1 MSEPTPLMQQYFSIK
16 KNYTDCFLFFQVGD
30 FYELFFDDAIK
41 AAPLLSITLT
51 KRGYHNEQNI
61 PLCGV
66 PVHMIETHSTK
77 LVKLGHTVAICNQS
91 ELAVPGKVVERE
103 VQQIISP
110 ATILQD
116 KDEFTED
123 SNFMLFFD
131 ETENE
136 VIFIIFEYITL
147 TLKYGNFKKT
157 AALNDLI
164 KNLISQIRPKE
175 IFFYSTFFEKKEI
188 IEIFSTQN
196 SFIKNYCKSDLNNRI
211 KVETE
216 KNIPEKFEHLYFLI
230 LENVIK
236 RHIKII
242 DKNIKIF
249 PYEIEKFLIVDSAT
263 MKHLEILN
271 NIYDGSTKNTIFS
284 TLNFTKTSMGTR
296 LLKQWIST
304 PTVDK
309 NILKERINSI
319 KILINSIN
327 TTSDLHEIIKF
338 IGDFERIAG
347 RISLKKT
354 TYKDYQKLI
363 NIIPNIARCFE
374 FLSNFENDKILNE
387 IKSSLWFDFSIYEKL
402 SKYIFEIEEETKEEN
417 LIKKNS
423 DEQLIA
429 FGEII
434 EKQHEFLLDFEKSE
448 NERFGFENVLKIK
461 QTPLYGYTFETSKTK
476 NLNLPQE
483 FKIVQTL
490 AQKERYITDSL
501 KELEAK
507 IINSK
512 ESYKKREHEIYNE
525 ICSDVFSNNQNILK
539 TAQSIAKLDVLCS
552 LAQSAFINEWK
563 APSFESE
570 NNILK
575 IISGKHAIL
584 SSILKN
590 NFIENSLELSEQK
603 SKSII
608 ITGPNM
614 GGKSTFMRQNALII
628 YLSHI
633 GSFVPA
639 NEAIIPE
646 IDGIFTR
653 IGASDNVSQGKS
665 TFYVEMEEASYIC
678 KSATSKS
685 FVILDEIGR
694 GTSTYDG
701 MSLAAAIIE
710 YLVKQKNSFLLCAT
724 HYHELNNLLSNN
736 LNSKWQKVELLRGLD
751 GNPFFTYQLK
761 DGLSN
766 ESMGI
771 DVAKN
776 VGINNIVI
784 NRAYFYKNILESS
797 LKILNNSYHNEKE
810 DNLSIKKNEYE
821 NFIAAILD
829 LDPNSISPRESLN
842 IFYTLQKKAS
852 ELINK

>member
-1 MSEPTPLMQQYFSIK
+1 MTEATPLMQQYFSIK
-16 KNYTDCFLFFQVGD
+16 KNYADCFLFFQVGD

-41 AAPLLSITLT
+41 AAPILSITLT
-51 KRGYHNEQNI
+51 KRGYHNDQNI

-66 PVHMIETHSTK
+66 PVHMVEAHYTK
-77 LVKLGHTVAICNQS
+77 LVKLGHSVAICNQS
-91 ELAVPGKVVERE
+91 EPAIPGKVVARE
-103 VQQIISP
+103 VQQVISP

-123 SNFMLFFD
+123 SNLMLFFD
-131 ETENE
+131 ETEDE
-136 VIFIIFEYITL
+136 IIFIIFEYITL
-147 TLKYGNFKKT
+147 TVKYGNFSK
-157 AALNDLI
+157 NSSIGDLI

-175 IFFYSTFFEKKEI
+175 IFFYSKFFEKKEI
-188 IEIFSTQN
+188 TDFFSTQN
-196 SFIKNYCKSDLNNRI
+196 CFIRNYCNNNLKDEI
-211 KVETE
+211 KIETQ
-216 KNIPEKFEHLYFLI
+216 KDIPNKFEYLYSLI
-230 LENVIK
+230 LESIIK
-236 RHIKII
+236 KHISII
-242 DKNIKIF
+242 DKNIKIL
-249 PYEIEKFLIVDSAT
+249 PYEIEKFLIVDTAT

-271 NIYDGSTKNTIFS
+271 NIYDGTNKNTLFS
-284 TLNFTKTSMGTR
+284 TLNFTQTSMGKR
-296 LLKQWIST
+296 LLKQWISY
-304 PTVDK
+304 PIIDR

-319 KILINSIN
+319 KILTNSIN
-327 TTSDLHEIIKF
+327 ITKDLHEIIKL

-354 TYKDYQKLI
+354 IYKDYQKLI

-374 FLSNFENDKILNE
+374 FLSNFKDDKILNE
-387 IKSSLWFDFSIYEKL
+387 IKNSLWFDFSIYEKL
-402 SKYIFEIEEETKEEN
+402 SKYIFEIEEEIKDEN

-423 DEQLIA
+423 DEQLIS
-429 FGEII
+429 FSEII
-434 EKQHEFLLDFEKSE
+434 EKQHEFLLEFEKKE
-448 NERFGFENVLKIK
+448 NEKLGLENVLKIK

-476 NLNLPQE
+476 DLNLPKE
-483 FKIVQTL
+483 FKVIQTL
-490 AQKERYITDSL
+490 SQKERYITNSL

-512 ESYKKREHEIYNE
+512 EEYKKREKELYNE
-525 ICSDVFSNNQNILK
+525 LCSEIFSNNQNILK

-552 LAQSAFINEWK
+552 LSQSAFIYEWT

-575 IISGKHAIL
+575 ITSGKHPVL

-590 NFIENSLELSEQK
+590 NFIENSLELSDQK

-628 YLSHI
+628 YMAHI
-633 GSFVPA
+633 GSFVSA
-639 NEAIIPE
+639 KEALIPE

-678 KSATSKS
+678 KAATSKS
-685 FVILDEIGR
+685 FVVLDEIGR

-701 MSLAAAIIE
+701 MALAASIIE
-710 YLVKQKNSFLLCAT
+710 YLVKQKESFILCAT
-724 HYHELNNLLSNN
+724 HYHEIYTLLSNN
-736 LNSKWQKVELLRGLD
+736 LSSKWQKVEVLRSYKGD
-751 GNPFFTYQLK
+751 PFFTYHLK

-797 LKILNNSYHNEKE
+797 LKVLNNSYHNVKE
-810 DNLSIKKNEYE
+810 DNLPVKKNEYE

-829 LDPNSISPRESLN
+829 HNPDSISPREALE
-842 IFYTLQKKAS
+842 IFYSLQKQAKL
-852 ELINK
+852 LIKK